1 MANHLTSENDMRSR
15 YKRKKAEIEAEYNR
29 LVVELQKQ
37 KLSKEGKIKHYE
49 FLWLIMFYLE
59 YKRELDRKTAEFNQK
74 IKALDEEIRNVQI
87 LFIQAYKK

>member
-1 MANHLTSENDMRSR
+1 MRSR

-49 FLWLIMFYLE
+49 FL
-59 YKRELDRKTAEFNQK
+59 
-74 IKALDEEIRNVQI
+74 
-87 LFIQAYKK
+87 